1 MEHPYLFLV
10 KLFELFGA
18 SAAHF
23 AHKWPHVIYT
33 WLVMLFLLLLGAAAA
48 KSVKLIPGKAQ
59 NFFEVLIAGMED
71 FMVEFTGEQGRWLF
85 PLVGTIFIFIFVA
98 NLSGLAPGFYPP
110 TASINTTLAMAI
122 VVVVFTHVIGVKYH
136 GAGYIKHFLGPV
148 WWMIP
153 IILPIEIIAHLAR
166 LLSLSIRL
174 FGNMAGHELVLGILF
189 GLAGLF
195 FAPLPIM
202 AMGILVALVQ
212 AFVFFLLTIIYFNSA
227 MEHAH

>member
-10 KLFELFGA
+10 KLFEMFGEG
-18 SAAHF
+18 AAHF

-33 WLVMLFLLLLGAAAA
+33 WVVMLILLVLGAMAA
-48 KSVKLIPGKAQ
+48 KSVKLVPGKAQ

-71 FMVEFTGEQGRWLF
+71 FMVEFTGEEGRWLF
-85 PLVGTIFIFIFVA
+85 PLVGTIFIFIFLS
-98 NLSGLAPGFYPP
+98 NLSGLVPGFFPP

-122 VVVVFTHVIGVKYH
+122 IVVVFTHVIGIKYH

-202 AMGILVALVQ
+202 FMGILVALVQ

>member
-10 KLFELFGA
+10 KIFEMFGPGP
-18 SAAHF
+18 AHF
-23 AHKWPHVIYT
+23 AHKWPHVIYM
-33 WLVMLFLLLLGAAAA
+33 WLIMLFLLVVGAIAA
-48 KSVKLIPGKAQ
+48 KSVKLVPGKAQ

-85 PLVGTIFIFIFVA
+85 PLVGTIFIFVFIG
-98 NLSGLAPGFYPP
+98 NLSGLVPTFFPP

-202 AMGILVALVQ
+202 FMGILVALVQ